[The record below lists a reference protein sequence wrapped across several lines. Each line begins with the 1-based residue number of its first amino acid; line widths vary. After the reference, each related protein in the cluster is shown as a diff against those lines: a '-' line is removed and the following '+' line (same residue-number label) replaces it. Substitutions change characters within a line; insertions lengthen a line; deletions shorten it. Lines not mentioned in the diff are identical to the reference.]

1 VSVHSS
7 PSYWLECDRCSV
19 KSTEGSEHTGWESE
33 ASAAL
38 LAGEAGWL
46 VEPGLHLCDVCALT
60 VVCPECGE
68 RKAQDAAYCVDC
80 AVSVAAAEGLA
91 VAVYGQGAL

>member
-1 VSVHSS
+1 VSVQSS
-7 PSYWLECDRCSV
+7 PSYWLECDRCHV
-19 KSTEGSEHTGWESE
+19 KSTEGSEHSGWESE

-46 VEPGLHLCDVCALT
+46 IEAGLDLCDVCALT

-68 RKAQDAAYCVDC
+68 RKAQHDAYCADC
-80 AVSVAAAEGLA
+80 AATAEA
-91 VAVYGQGAL
+91 TA